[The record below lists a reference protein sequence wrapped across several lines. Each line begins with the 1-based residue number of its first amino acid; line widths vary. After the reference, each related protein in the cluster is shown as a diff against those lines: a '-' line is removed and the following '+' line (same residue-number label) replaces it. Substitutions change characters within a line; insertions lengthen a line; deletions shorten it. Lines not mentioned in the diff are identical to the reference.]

1 MPTQSKRGRAP
12 DRAKVAGGQDHE
24 ARGEAERNGWPKRGP
39 NDTVKGVRS
48 GRLWFVNSAFD

>member
-1 MPTQSKRGRAP
+1 MPTLSKRGRAP

-24 ARGEAERNGWPKRGP
+24 ARCETERNGAPKRETK
-39 NDTVKGVRS
+39 DIVKGVRR

>member
-12 DRAKVAGGQDHE
+12 DRAKVAGGQDQE
-24 ARGEAERNGWPKRGP
+24 ARCEAERNGSPKRE
-39 NDTVKGVRS
+39 NKDIVKGVRC